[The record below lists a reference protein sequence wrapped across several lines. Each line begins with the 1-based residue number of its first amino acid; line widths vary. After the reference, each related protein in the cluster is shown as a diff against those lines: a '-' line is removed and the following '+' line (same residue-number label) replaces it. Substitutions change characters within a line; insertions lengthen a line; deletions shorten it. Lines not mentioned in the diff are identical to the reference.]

1 LYGDAVDDAAEVR
14 RRADEPE
21 QFLWRERLYLVRAV
35 QGHWMESGGWWCTGV
50 TRAALSGESDA
61 GAGNSN
67 APSGIVDDG
76 EREFW
81 RVEAG
86 AGRLDDTGV
95 FDLCFDW
102 SHGRWTVVRVQD

>member
-1 LYGDAVDDAAEVR
+1 MTRVYGNAVDDAAEVR
-14 RRADEPE
+14 RRKDEPE
-21 QFLWRERLYLVRAV
+21 QFLWRDRLYLVRAV
-35 QGHWMESGGWWCTGV
+35 QGHWLESGGWWRTSQRTGR
-50 TRAALSGESDA
+50 TAGDAAGGHDGVL
-61 GAGNSN
+61 
-67 APSGIVDDG
+67 DDR

-102 SHGRWTVVRVQD
+102 SSGTWTVVRVQD